1 MQIEDFYS
9 RSGRISEDRYDEE
22 LKQLQYALL
31 KIQQAYF
38 RQNRRAIVV
47 FEGWDAAGKGGS
59 IKRLVEQ
66 MDPRGYRVH
75 LIGPP
80 KESEQGRHYLYR
92 FWANLPKPG
101 RLAIFDRSWYGRVL
115 VERVEKHTSSERV
128 KDAYTEIN
136 QFEKTLGDDGIVLC
150 KIFID
155 VSKKEQ
161 LKRLKSRFDD
171 PEKGW
176 KLTPDDFRNI
186 DLRSTY
192 TKAIIDMLKFTSSKY
207 APWHVIDGNHKR
219 TTRIEV
225 LRKVIKVLGNDID
238 LSEPAPDPEISKLA
252 RIYFKD

>member
-22 LKQLQYALL
+22 LKHLQYSLL

-38 RQNRRAIVV
+38 RQNRRGIIV

-66 MDPRGYRVH
+66 MDPRGFRVH

-80 KESEQGRHYLYR
+80 SPEEQGRHYLYR
-92 FWANLPKPG
+92 FWTKLPKLG

-115 VERVEKHTSSERV
+115 VERVEKLTSPERIE
-128 KDAYTEIN
+128 DAYGEIN
-136 QFEKTLGDDGIVLC
+136 QFEKMLVDDGIVLC

-161 LKRLKSRFDD
+161 LKRLKKRFDD
-171 PEKGW
+171 PEKCW
-176 KLTPDDFRNI
+176 KLTTDDFRSI
-186 DLRSTY
+186 DLRSAY
-192 TKAIIDMLKFTSSKY
+192 TKAIVDMFKATSSKH

-219 TTRIEV
+219 TTRIEG
-225 LRKVIKVLGNDID
+225 LRRAVKILSKNMD
-238 LSEPAPDPEISKLA
+238 LSDPAPNSEITKLA
-252 RIYFKD
+252 GTYFKD